1 MVSPMRRGRRERDDA
16 SFVAP
21 SSAPRPSSPRNRG
34 IHGGRPRT
42 DRFLPH
48 RPAQVCDTRR
58 AVAGVSTTPQPSPCL
73 LGVWVSR
80 RSLPTTCSCARRRY
94 RCAALD
100 RAAAASFDSGIIRS
114 AVSVS
119 SCAHRSVMTLRLRSA
134 GTLTDRRVGLSR
146 RCGTPAGTTAHVT
159 HACGA
164 ASWRATPSWSMPVR
178 RVGEAGSAAWS
189 RSAPAEGVRSVQGA
203 GPSAQDGP
211 EDVDG
216 RAVVE
221 GPGLAD
227 AGDEGTGAVR

>member
-1 MVSPMRRGRRERDDA
+1 MRRGRRERDDA

-21 SSAPRPSSPRNRG
+21 SSAPRRSSPRNRG

-114 AVSVS
+114 GVSVS
-119 SCAHRSVMTLRLRSA
+119 SCGAQVGDDLASA
-134 GTLTDRRVGLSR
+134 VRRNAYG
-146 RCGTPAGTTAHVT
+146 P
-159 HACGA
+159 ACGA
-164 ASWRATPSWSMPVR
+164 VSQMRHTSWDHSARPPRLSGRLLARDGCAPSWSMPVR

-216 RAVVE
+216 RAVIE